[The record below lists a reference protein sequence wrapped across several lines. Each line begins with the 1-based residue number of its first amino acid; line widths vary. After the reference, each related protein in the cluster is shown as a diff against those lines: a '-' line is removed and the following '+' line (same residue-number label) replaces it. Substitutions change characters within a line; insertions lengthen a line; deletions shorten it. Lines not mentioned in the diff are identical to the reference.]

1 VPAAI
6 HLTPEAASGGPQSRD
21 ADGDVITLD
30 AEAGTLTIDV
40 PADEFATRTPT
51 GRPPSDDEWVGTGRE
66 LFASMRSA
74 VGPAD
79 EGATVFRSAS

>member
-1 VPAAI
+1 VV
-6 HLTPEAASGGPQSRD
+6 
-21 ADGDVITLD
+21 DGDVITLD
-30 AEAGTLTIDV
+30 ADAGTVTIDV
-40 PADEFATRTPT
+40 APQEFAARPAT
-51 GRPPSDDEWVGTGRE
+51 GRAPSVDEWVGTGRE

>member
-1 VPAAI
+1 LALVVDGDI
-6 HLTPEAASGGPQSRD
+6 VTVD
-21 ADGDVITLD
+21 ADS
-30 AEAGTLTIDV
+30 GTLSIDV
-40 PADEFATRTPT
+40 APHEFAARTPT
-51 GRPPSDDEWVGTGRE
+51 GRPPSADEWVGTGRE